1 MKNLNLTNEQL
12 MELESIIGTTEW
24 SAESDKSDKI
34 KDLTNEMIEILLIDL
49 SEENATKDSQTITFK
64 HYNKDIVAKVLAA
77 AKPKYSLEWS
87 SDIIRDQ
94 VYESTYKSMKAVSKD
109 LNIAEISLENP
120 AFAGPVYNYIM
131 TDLKIKLIPDSKRKN
146 GSIIE
151 MQEIAA
157 SQIGADDEGNAL
169 TIEDILEG
177 ADVYILMGSKK
188 EKMNQFLNWFNN
200 NKKDVL
206 TKKQIQFID
215 GETHYTDKRT
225 YSQMR
230 KRISERVSKAYQEQ
244 YGEVSPRIA
253 NLKDQEKILEIILES
268 EDFRK
273 TYEKYRDE
281 DFIIDAVAEYVSLE
295 NLKNFN
301 KGSNDPDTIKAMRI
315 ALFKKLGE
323 VINLIEAAN

>member
-1 MKNLNLTNEQL
+1 
-12 MELESIIGTTEW
+12 
-24 SAESDKSDKI
+24 
-34 KDLTNEMIEILLIDL
+34 
-49 SEENATKDSQTITFK
+49 
-64 HYNKDIVAKVLAA
+64 
-77 AKPKYSLEWS
+77 
-87 SDIIRDQ
+87 
-94 VYESTYKSMKAVSKD
+94 MKAVTKD

-120 AFAGPVYNYIM
+120 AFAGPVYNYII

-157 SQIGADDEGNAL
+157 SQIGTDDEGNAL

-177 ADVYILMGSKK
+177 ADVYVLMGSKK
-188 EKMNQFLNWFNN
+188 EKMNQFLKWFNS
-200 NKKDVL
+200 NKKNIL
-206 TKKQIQFID
+206 TKKQLQFLD

-244 YGEVSPRIA
+244 YGEVLPRVA
-253 NLKDQEKILEIILES
+253 NLKDQEKILEKILES
-268 EDFRK
+268 ENFRK
-273 TYEKYRDE
+273 TYEEYRDE

-295 NLKNFN
+295 NLRKFN
-301 KGSNDPDTIKAMRI
+301 KESNNPDTIKAMRI

-323 VINLIEAAN
+323 VITLIEAAN